1 MYYCGCTF
9 MFYGWSRGDLCLK
22 NQISLVAETAVS
34 KVSAM
39 DFSFSLLHEFPE
51 ENTAPANTR
60 YIISATNTSVCFQVA
75 SFDASICQSM
85 SFSFTGEIYTTRF
98 FCQKAVASSPWVL
111 LADTAALNK
120 LNFTVAGL
128 GHSTAAAQS
137 TSVRPEVERKVFFNS
152 RIYLNKGVLRL

>member
-1 MYYCGCTF
+1 MI
-9 MFYGWSRGDLCLK
+9 YGWGRGELCLK

-34 KVSAM
+34 KVSAT

-51 ENTAPANTR
+51 ENVAPAKTQ

-75 SFDASICQSM
+75 SLNANICQSW
-85 SFSFTGEIYTTRF
+85 SFSFSGEIYTTRF
-98 FCQKAVASSPWVL
+98 FSQKAVVSSPWVL

-128 GHSTAAAQS
+128 GHPAAAVKNP
-137 TSVRPEVERKVFFNS
+137 SVRPENARKVFFNS